1 MGPLWPATCVNDT
14 CINPYDWCKT
24 APLTVNRTW
33 PIGVERAP
41 HVDAPTMAVP
51 EDRCGLRVFYE
62 PKGEKIMDKLDVVKK
77 IQEIGVVA
85 VVRGNS
91 PEEAMMMSEA
101 CIKGGVT
108 AIELA
113 FTTPRA
119 HEVIE
124 ALSKK
129 YADNPN
135 VLIGAGTV
143 LDAITARIAILDG
156 AQFIVSPALDVETI
170 KLCNRYRVAVMPGTT
185 TLNGVITALEYGAD
199 VVKIFPGEIL
209 GMKAVK
215 AIHGPLPQAPL
226 MPTGGVNVENAGDW
240 IKAGCVAVGA
250 GGALTGGGK
259 TADEITATA
268 KKFIAAVQAAR
279 K

>member
-1 MGPLWPATCVNDT
+1 
-14 CINPYDWCKT
+14 
-24 APLTVNRTW
+24 
-33 PIGVERAP
+33 
-41 HVDAPTMAVP
+41 
-51 EDRCGLRVFYE
+51 
-62 PKGEKIMDKLDVVKK
+62 MDKLDVVNK
-77 IQEIGVVA
+77 IKEIGVVS
-85 VVRGNS
+85 VVRGKT
-91 PEEAMMMSEA
+91 PEEAIMMSEA

-129 YADNPN
+129 YADNPD
-135 VLIGAGTV
+135 VIIGAGTV
-143 LDAITARIAILDG
+143 LDAITARI
-156 AQFIVSPALDVETI
+156 
-170 KLCNRYRVAVMPGTT
+170 
-185 TLNGVITALEYGAD
+185 
-199 VVKIFPGEIL
+199 
-209 GMKAVK
+209 

-268 KKFIAAVQAAR
+268 KKFIAAVQSAR

>member
-1 MGPLWPATCVNDT
+1 
-14 CINPYDWCKT
+14 
-24 APLTVNRTW
+24 
-33 PIGVERAP
+33 
-41 HVDAPTMAVP
+41 
-51 EDRCGLRVFYE
+51 
-62 PKGEKIMDKLDVVKK
+62 MDKLDVIKK

-108 AIELA
+108 VIELA

-129 YADNPN
+129 YADNPD

-143 LDAITARIAILDG
+143 LDAITARVAILDG

-209 GMKAVK
+209 GMKAIK

-279 K
+279 IKN

>member
-1 MGPLWPATCVNDT
+1 
-14 CINPYDWCKT
+14 
-24 APLTVNRTW
+24 
-33 PIGVERAP
+33 
-41 HVDAPTMAVP
+41 
-51 EDRCGLRVFYE
+51 
-62 PKGEKIMDKLDVVKK
+62 MDKLDVVKK
-77 IQEIGVVA
+77 IQDIGVVS
-85 VVRGNS
+85 VVRGKT

-129 YADNPN
+129 YADNPD
-135 VLIGAGTV
+135 VIIGAGTV

-185 TLNGVITALEYGAD
+185 TLNGVITALEYGAE

-209 GMKAVK
+209 GMKAIK

-279 K
+279 I

>member
-1 MGPLWPATCVNDT
+1 
-14 CINPYDWCKT
+14 
-24 APLTVNRTW
+24 
-33 PIGVERAP
+33 
-41 HVDAPTMAVP
+41 
-51 EDRCGLRVFYE
+51 
-62 PKGEKIMDKLDVVKK
+62 MDKLDVVKK
-77 IQEIGVVA
+77 IQDIGVVA
-85 VVRGNS
+85 VIRGNS

-129 YADNPN
+129 YADNPD
-135 VLIGAGTV
+135 VIIGAGTV
-143 LDAITARIAILDG
+143 LDAITARIAILAG
-156 AQFIVSPALDVETI
+156 AQFIVSPALDVETL
-170 KLCNRYRVAVMPGTT
+170 KLCNRYR
-185 TLNGVITALEYGAD
+185 
-199 VVKIFPGEIL
+199 
-209 GMKAVK
+209 
-215 AIHGPLPQAPL
+215 
-226 MPTGGVNVENAGDW
+226 
-240 IKAGCVAVGA
+240 VAVGA

-268 KKFIAAVQAAR
+268 KKFIAVVQAAR

>member
-1 MGPLWPATCVNDT
+1 
-14 CINPYDWCKT
+14 
-24 APLTVNRTW
+24 
-33 PIGVERAP
+33 
-41 HVDAPTMAVP
+41 
-51 EDRCGLRVFYE
+51 
-62 PKGEKIMDKLDVVKK
+62 MDKLDVVNK
-77 IQEIGVVA
+77 IKEIGVVS
-85 VVRGNS
+85 VVRGKT
-91 PEEAMMMSEA
+91 PEEAIMMSEA

-129 YADNPN
+129 YADNPD
-135 VLIGAGTV
+135 VIIGAGTV
-143 LDAITARIAILDG
+143 LDAITARI
-156 AQFIVSPALDVETI
+156 
-170 KLCNRYRVAVMPGTT
+170 
-185 TLNGVITALEYGAD
+185 
-199 VVKIFPGEIL
+199 
-209 GMKAVK
+209 

-259 TADEITATA
+259 TADEITDTA
-268 KKFIAAVQAAR
+268 KKFIAAVQTAR